1 MPRADVWQSDV
12 YAKTEDSRAGDEDD
26 DDDNDDD
33 DDDENDTA
41 EEEDEDADDEDEEA
55 PKNEEEP
62 RRWAPPPLAADDGDF
77 EVDKDKGEAAVDEDQ
92 GKDSATRRM
101 ASVAPAV
108 KTTANS
114 SGDAPKKASTR
125 SRAAATAAS
134 VADAA
139 GPVECGL
146 Q

>member
-26 DDDNDDD
+26 DDDDDD

-41 EEEDEDADDEDEEA
+41 EEDEDADDEDEE
-55 PKNEEEP
+55 
-62 RRWAPPPLAADDGDF
+62 APPPLAADDGDF
-77 EVDKDKGEAAVDEDQ
+77 EVDNDKGEAAVDEDQ